1 MHAGT
6 LETIWRYPVKSLA
19 PEALERV
26 AVLDDG
32 LEGDRTAALVVT
44 NPAHARAG
52 KPLRGKESNELHR
65 TRGPEAGRAAAA
77 RGGVDVLVHDGS
89 RFFDARPISL
99 IFDTWV
105 ADVAA
110 LAGRSIDPQRYRPNL
125 YARAAPDFAQR
136 EPALVGGLIAIAE
149 VRLRV
154 TDTIGRCVTT
164 TYDVSTGEPDPHV
177 LRVVAQQRNNVV
189 GVYCTVE
196 RAGPIATG
204 DPIAFFAPG

>member
-19 PEALERV
+19 PEAVGSV

-44 NPAHARAG
+44 SPQHARTG
-52 KPLRGKESNELHR
+52 KPLRGKESSELHR
-65 TRGPEAGRAAAA
+65 ASGAEAGRAAAA
-77 RGGVDVLVHDGS
+77 RGGVDVLVRDDA

-99 IFDTWV
+99 IFDTWI

-125 YARAAPDFAQR
+125 YARAAPEFSRR

-164 TYDVSTGEPDPHV
+164 TYDVPTGAADPDV

-196 RAGPIATG
+196 RAGRIAAG
-204 DPIAFFAPG
+204 EAIAFFEP